1 MGWDWCVWHL
11 GGVRYRANNNNVLK
25 FKSQCCSSRKIGPIQ
40 TKFYMCSWLDP
51 WGTGNWPLGNCIH
64 CWRCEPNFTTRVPG
78 ACNDNPDRP
87 KQGCCTNRLFWRWLV
102 ALVARWW
109 YIYDVLLYVL
119 VYDCIQLSSFKS
131 VEAKGSRDIISKC
144 HMVLMILFNNTWG
157 SKNKWH
163 VLEYRRSQW
172 RHVFNN

>member
-1 MGWDWCVWHL
+1 MGLGWCGWHL
-11 GGVRYRANNNNVLK
+11 GGVRYRANNNVLK
-25 FKSQCCSSRKIGPIQ
+25 FKSQYCSSRKIGPIQ

-119 VYDCIQLSSFKS
+119 VIDCVQLSSFKS
-131 VEAKGSRDIISKC
+131 VEVKGS
-144 HMVLMILFNNTWG
+144 WG
-157 SKNKWH
+157 HHKQMPCGPDDLICQH
-163 VLEYRRSQW
+163 VRKQKQVACAWIQTQSMKACVQ
-172 RHVFNN
+172 